1 MGSISH
7 RPDSVNE
14 AANEFSDLRRQI
26 DARLEQLLPRQAGD
40 PITLA
45 MRDCLLSGGKRVR
58 PCLLILAAR
67 GVGGDSP
74 ALLDLGCAVEMIH
87 SASLIL
93 DDLPC
98 MDDASLRRGRPT
110 THRQYGEDVAML
122 AMVALLSRAFGLVSQ
137 APGISPET
145 CAQMVMQLSRAVGDQ
160 GLVRGQYQDLH
171 ASRQLRSVDDVS
183 TTNTLKTGV
192 LFQATLALAGLAAGA
207 DEPTASRLQ
216 RFALVL
222 GQAYQL
228 YDDLTD
234 GLAVN
239 GKDVD
244 QDDGKTT
251 LVALLGEAE
260 VRQRLA
266 GHLAEADRHLVAVFG
281 DDPPLSRFVH
291 DLFSRFDNE
300 LGALRS
306 TEAIAFPLSRL

>member
-1 MGSISH
+1 MGSITH
-7 RPDSVNE
+7 RPEDVNV
-14 AANEFSDLRRQI
+14 AASEFSHLRCQI
-26 DARLEQLLPRQAGD
+26 DARLEQLLPRQADD
-40 PITLA
+40 PVTLA

-58 PCLLILAAR
+58 PCLLILTAR
-67 GVGGDSP
+67 GLGNDSP
-74 ALLDLGCAVEMIH
+74 PLLDLGCAVEMIH

-110 THRQYGEDVAML
+110 THRQYGEDIAML
-122 AMVALLSRAFGLVSQ
+122 SMVALLSRAFGLVSEASGL
-137 APGISPET
+137 APEICT
-145 CAQMVMQLSRAVGDQ
+145 QMVTQLSRAVGDQ

-171 ASRQLRSVDDVS
+171 ASQQLRSVNDVS

-207 DEPTASRLQ
+207 NELTASRLKC
-216 RFALVL
+216 FALAF

-244 QDDGKTT
+244 QDNGKTT
-251 LVALLGEAE
+251 LVALLGEEE

-266 GHLAEADRHLVAVFG
+266 GHLAKADRHLTAVFG
-281 DDPPLSRFVH
+281 ADSSLGRFMH
-291 DLFSRFDNE
+291 GLFSRFDHE
-300 LGALRS
+300 HGGLLSQRAS
-306 TEAIAFPLSRL
+306 AFPLSRH